1 LTPLPINKI
10 RKNMNKEELA
20 EYDTLWDENIQ
31 LYTTLRDTFDAL
43 EVIVDLTHKCLDH
56 SEAKEHL
63 IWRNGLL
70 QALATVQEQVAETI
84 STTSK
89 D

>member
-1 LTPLPINKI
+1 MTQQDI
-10 RKNMNKEELA
+10 E

-43 EVIVDLTHKCLDH
+43 EVIVDLTHKVIDH
-56 SEAKEHL
+56 PEAKEHH
-63 IWRNGLL
+63 IWRKGLL
-70 QALATVQEQVAETI
+70 QALAAVQEQVAETI
-84 STTSK
+84 ATTST

>member
-1 LTPLPINKI
+1 
-10 RKNMNKEELA
+10 MNKEELE

-31 LYTTLRDTFDAL
+31 LYTTLGDTFDAL
-43 EVIVDLTHKCLDH
+43 EMIVDLTHKCLDH
-56 SEAKEHL
+56 PEAKEHR

-70 QALATVQEQVAETI
+70 QALAAVQEQVAETI
-84 STTSK
+84 ATTSK

>member
-1 LTPLPINKI
+1 
-10 RKNMNKEELA
+10 M
-20 EYDTLWDENIQ
+20 
-31 LYTTLRDTFDAL
+31 
-43 EVIVDLTHKCLDH
+43 IVDLTHKCLDH
-56 SEAKEHL
+56 PEAKEHR

-84 STTSK
+84 ATTSK